1 MPTERR
7 LPCHTIYMAL
17 VTAILCVQSA
27 GARAQ
32 AVDFDLLIES
42 LKEKARPSGTLRP
55 EWSHTARGRERF
67 ANPPQDSRPAQKLDP
82 VQEMTEYVQ
91 CIKQSRCRPLLD
103 QTGEEAA
110 RHLGYS
116 RLFAGAYDEA
126 LLRYKVRQREKEQAN
141 FADFIAD
148 FEAIAREEQTIAQLL
163 AARERHAAAIAYLR
177 AMQNGDVAFPAPQTL
192 APIPPLALL
201 QLMTIYEG
209 TVFDLDDP
217 VFAAI
222 YRETRNWTAARIK
235 LAADISAPEVIGVF
249 RGLVIQSA
257 VGPDTSNACDKGAA
271 IGAATVVAKF
281 CPKLVVGQQAT
292 STSDEMKQGESGME
306 CELKS
311 AANTR
316 SKLSALPASEINN
329 VCEQLAQQVQAGKIP
344 TLNVVR

>member
-1 MPTERR
+1 
-7 LPCHTIYMAL
+7 MAL
-17 VTAILCVQSA
+17 VAVILCVQSA
-27 GARAQ
+27 GVRAQ
-32 AVDFDLLIES
+32 GVDFDLLIQS

-55 EWSHTARGRERF
+55 EWSPTGRGRERF
-67 ANPPQDSRPAQKLDP
+67 ANPPQDSKPAQKLDP
-82 VQEMTEYVQ
+82 IQELTEYVQ
-91 CIKQSRCRPLLD
+91 CLKQARCRPLLD

-110 RHLGYS
+110 RNLGYS

-126 LLRYKVRQREKEQAN
+126 LQRYRVRQREKEQAN
-141 FADFIAD
+141 FADFTAD
-148 FEAIAREEQTIAQLL
+148 FEAIAKEEQTIEQLL

-222 YRETRNWTAARIK
+222 YRETRNWTVSRIK
-235 LAADISAPEVIGVF
+235 SAADLSAAEVIGVF

-257 VGPDTSNACDKGAA
+257 VGPDTPNACDKGAA
-271 IGAATVVAKF
+271 IGAATVVAEF

-292 STSDEMKQGESGME
+292 STSDAVKPDGSGME
-306 CELKS
+306 CKLKS
-311 AANTR
+311 AADTR
-316 SKLSALPASEINN
+316 SKLSALPAAEINN
-329 VCEQLAQQVQAGKIP
+329 LCEQLAQQVQSGKIP
-344 TLNVVR
+344 ALNVAR